1 MAQFRTMILTD
12 RGRNLLAKIVA
23 GSSGVAFTKVG
34 LSSQAYAD
42 NAIPALTA
50 LSNVKQTV
58 QVSRVTK
65 LNTAAVEIEA
75 AIDNLNVTQG
85 YTLASI
91 GLYATD
97 PDLGEI
103 LYGVSGS
110 DVAGYVPAY
119 NGVTVSGIY
128 VNLTTSVNNASNVNL
143 QVNPAATATIADIQA
158 LQEEISD
165 LQAFIGYTDDTIFG
179 VEVDLANKTFTRLA
193 GAVGKTPG
201 TPFDS
206 IRAFGGRRRC
216 DLTNDGVVVAY
227 YGDPA
232 YTETGKLTQSVDLNP
247 DDAEEADPNL
257 QFAAGTIVQTMVE
270 QPRFYYKVVPLL
282 LEKIADGDG
291 YHMRKVRYYV
301 SDTPHAGFKLHP
313 AFIQNGVEK
322 DKIYLS
328 AFEGSLWDASAS
340 AYILDDSQ
348 VADFSNDMLCSIANA
363 KPISGLTQT
372 LTRANLRALAKK
384 RGAGWESQYCA
395 TVSATQMLML
405 IEYAALNMQSAIGRG
420 AVDKTDDG
428 ATNMAEPTGATT
440 LLGNASGTANN
451 ANGIQF
457 VTYRGEENM
466 WGNIWKFVDGMNINA
481 KGIHKLYVAD
491 HDFADS
497 VITGAYKDTGITLA
511 KANGYISAFGYVE
524 EFDWL
529 MVTSETAGNSSLP
542 VGDYFYQNNAYDGV
556 MVALLGGGWYDCAS
570 AGPWYWSVDD
580 PPGFRARDVGGRPVY
595 IPQA

>member
-12 RGRNLLAKIVA
+12 RGRDLVAKIVA

-65 LNTAAVEIEA
+65 ISTAAVKIEA
-75 AIDNLNVTQG
+75 AIDNINVAQG

-110 DVAGYVPAY
+110 DVSGYVPAY

-165 LQAFIGYTDDTIFG
+165 LQAFIGYTDDSIFG
-179 VEVDLANKTFTRLA
+179 VEVDFVNKAFTRLA

-201 TPFDS
+201 ASFDGVQ
-206 IRAFGGRRRC
+206 AFGGRRRC
-216 DLTNDGVVVAY
+216 NLTNAGQVVAY
-227 YGDPA
+227 HGEAGYS
-232 YTETGKLTQSVDLNP
+232 ETGKLTSAVGD
-247 DDAEEADPNL
+247 
-257 QFAAGTIVQTMVE
+257 FAAGTIVQTMVE

-291 YHMRKVRYYV
+291 YHMRKARYYV
-301 SDTPHAGFKLHP
+301 TDTPHAGFKLHP
-313 AFIQNGVEK
+313 AFIQNGAEK

-363 KPISGLTQT
+363 KPISGLTQN
-372 LTRANLRALAKK
+372 LTRANLRALAQK

-395 TVSATQMLML
+395 TASATQMLML

-420 AVDKTDDG
+420 AVDKVDDG
-428 ATNMAEPTGATT
+428 ASNMAEPTGATT

-457 VTYRGEENM
+457 VTYRGEENI

-481 KGIHKLYVAD
+481 RGIHKLYVAD
-491 HDFADS
+491 RDFADS

-511 KANGYISAFGYVE
+511 KANGYISAFGYTE

-529 MVTSETAGNSSLP
+529 MVTSEVTGNSSLP

-556 MVALLGGGWYDCAS
+556 MIARLGGSWYNSAS
-570 AGPWYWSVDD
+570 AGPWCWHVRNS
-580 PPGFRARDVGGRPVY
+580 PGDRNRDIGGRPVY

>member
-12 RGRNLLAKIVA
+12 RGRDLVAKIVA
-23 GSSGVAFTKVG
+23 GSSGVTFTKVS
-34 LSSQAYAD
+34 LSSQSYTD
-42 NAIPALTA
+42 DDIPALTGM
-50 LSNVKQTV
+50 SNVKQSV

-65 LNTAAVEIEA
+65 LSTAAVKIEA
-75 AIDNLNVTQG
+75 AIDNLSVTQG

-103 LYGVSGS
+103 LYGVSGA

-128 VNLTTSVNNASNVNL
+128 VNLTTSVNNADNVSL
-143 QVNPAATATIADIQA
+143 EVNPAATATIADIME
-158 LQEEISD
+158 LQEQISD
-165 LQAFIGYTDDTIFG
+165 LQAFIGYTDTTIFG
-179 VEVDLANKTFTRLA
+179 VEVDLVNKVFTRLA

-201 TPFDS
+201 ASFDG
-206 IRAFGGRRRC
+206 IKAFGGRRRC
-216 DLTNDGVVVAY
+216 NLTNDGTVVAY
-227 YGDPA
+227 HGDLG
-232 YTETGKLTQSVDLNP
+232 YSETGKLTQAIDLNP
-247 DDAEEADPNL
+247 EGAEVPDPDL

-270 QPRFYYKVVPLL
+270 QPKFYYKVVPLL

-291 YHMRKVRYYV
+291 YHMRKARYYV

-313 AFIQNGVEK
+313 AFIQDGVEK

-348 VADFSNDMLCSIANA
+348 VADFSNDMLSSIANA
-363 KPISGLTQT
+363 KPISGLTQN
-372 LTRANLRALAKK
+372 LTKANLRALAQK
-384 RGAGWESQYCA
+384 RGTGWQSQYCA

-405 IEYAALNMQSAIGRG
+405 IEYAAMNMQTAIGRG

-428 ATNMAEPTGATT
+428 ASNMAEPTGATT
-440 LLGNASGTANN
+440 LLGNASGTVQNV
-451 ANGIQF
+451 NGINI
-457 VTYRGEENM
+457 VTYRGEENI

-491 HDFADS
+491 HGFADGT
-497 VITGAYKDTGITLA
+497 ITGAYQDTGITLA
-511 KANGYISAFGYVE
+511 KANGYISAFGYTE

-529 MVTSETAGNSSLP
+529 FATSETTGNSSLP
-542 VGDYFYQNNAYDGV
+542 VGDYFYQNYTYNDV
-556 MVALLGGGWYDCAS
+556 MVSLLGGIWHYGDG
-570 AGPWYWSVDD
+570 AGPWCWVVHSA
-580 PPGFRARDVGGRPVY
+580 PSGRARHVGGRPVY
-595 IPQA
+595 IPQS

>member
-12 RGRNLLAKIVA
+12 RGRDLVAKIVA

-65 LNTAAVEIEA
+65 ISTAAVKIEA
-75 AIDNLNVTQG
+75 AIDNLNVVQG

-110 DVAGYVPAY
+110 DVSGYVPAY

-128 VNLTTSVNNASNVNL
+128 VNLTTSVNNANNVNL

-165 LQAFIGYTDDTIFG
+165 LQAFIGYTDDSIFG
-179 VEVDLANKTFTRLA
+179 VEVDFVNRTFTRLA

-201 TPFDS
+201 APFDGVQ
-206 IRAFGGRRRC
+206 AFGGRRRC
-216 DLTNDGVVVAY
+216 NLTNDGQVVAY
-227 YGDPA
+227 HGEAGYS
-232 YTETGKLTQSVDLNP
+232 ETGKLTSAVGD
-247 DDAEEADPNL
+247 
-257 QFAAGTIVQTMVE
+257 FSAGTIVQTMVE

-291 YHMRKVRYYV
+291 YHMRKARYYV
-301 SDTPHAGFKLHP
+301 TDTPRAGFKLHP

-363 KPISGLTQT
+363 KPISGLTQN
-372 LTRANLRALAKK
+372 LTRANLRALAQK

-529 MVTSETAGNSSLP
+529 MVTSETVGNSSLP

-556 MVALLGGGWYDCAS
+556 MVALLGGYWCDGAA
-570 AGPWYWSVDD
+570 AGPWCWNVYHAPS
-580 PPGFRARDVGGRPVY
+580 RRSRSIGGRPVY

>member
-12 RGRNLLAKIVA
+12 RGRDLVAKIVA

-65 LNTAAVEIEA
+65 ISTAAVKIEA
-75 AIDNLNVTQG
+75 AIDNLNVVQG
-85 YTLASI
+85 YTLESI

-110 DVAGYVPAY
+110 DVSGYVPAY

-165 LQAFIGYTDDTIFG
+165 LQAFIGYTDDSIFG
-179 VEVDLANKTFTRLA
+179 VEVDFVNKAFTRLA

-201 TPFDS
+201 APFDGVQ
-206 IRAFGGRRRC
+206 AFGGRRRC
-216 DLTNDGVVVAY
+216 NLTNDGQVVAY
-227 YGDPA
+227 HGEAGYS
-232 YTETGKLTQSVDLNP
+232 ETGKLTSAVGD
-247 DDAEEADPNL
+247 
-257 QFAAGTIVQTMVE
+257 FSAGTIVQTMVE

-291 YHMRKVRYYV
+291 YHMRKARYYV
-301 SDTPHAGFKLHP
+301 TDTPHAGFKLHP

-340 AYILDDSQ
+340 AYILDDAQ
-348 VADFSNDMLCSIANA
+348 VADFSADMLASISNA
-363 KPISGLTQT
+363 KPISGLTQN
-372 LTRANLRALAKK
+372 LTRANTRALAHN
-384 RGAGWESQYCA
+384 RGAGWEQMYCA
-395 TVSATQMLML
+395 TASATQMLML
-405 IEYAALNMQSAIGRG
+405 IEYATLNMQTAIGSG
-420 AVDKTDDG
+420 AVNKADDG
-428 ATNMAEPTGATT
+428 ASNMAEPSGATT
-440 LLGNASGTANN
+440 NLGNASGTAVNT
-451 ANGIQF
+451 NGIQF
-457 VTYRGEENM
+457 VTYRGEENL
-466 WGNIWKFVDGMNINA
+466 WGNIWGWVDGMNINA
-481 KGIHKLYVAD
+481 NGIHKLYVAD
-491 HDFADS
+491 HDFADRKMD
-497 VITGAYKDTGITLA
+497 GHYMDTGLTLA
-511 KANGYISAFGYVE
+511 KANGYISAFGYNE
-524 EFDWL
+524 PFDWL
-529 MVTSETAGNSSLP
+529 FVTTEVAGNSSVP
-542 VGDYFYQNNAYDGV
+542 VGDYFYQNYTYADV
-556 MVALLGGGWYDCAS
+556 MVARLGGSWYDGGH
-570 AGPWYWSVDD
+570 AGPFYWSVDSA
-580 PPGFRARDVGGRPVY
+580 PATRYRYLGGRPVY

>member
-12 RGRNLLAKIVA
+12 RGRDLVAKIVA

-65 LNTAAVEIEA
+65 ISTAAVKIEA
-75 AIDNLNVTQG
+75 AIDNINVAQG

-110 DVAGYVPAY
+110 DVSGYVPAY

-165 LQAFIGYTDDTIFG
+165 LQAFIGYTDDSIFG
-179 VEVDLANKTFTRLA
+179 VEVDFVNKAFTRLA

-201 TPFDS
+201 ASFDGVQ
-206 IRAFGGRRRC
+206 AFGGRRRC
-216 DLTNDGVVVAY
+216 NLTNAGQVVAY
-227 YGDPA
+227 HGEAGYS
-232 YTETGKLTQSVDLNP
+232 ETGKLTSAVGD
-247 DDAEEADPNL
+247 
-257 QFAAGTIVQTMVE
+257 FAAGTIVQTMVE

-291 YHMRKVRYYV
+291 YHMRKARYYV
-301 SDTPHAGFKLHP
+301 TDTPHAGFKLHP
-313 AFIQNGVEK
+313 AFIQNGAEK

-363 KPISGLTQT
+363 KPISGLTQN
-372 LTRANLRALAKK
+372 LTRANLRALAQK

-395 TVSATQMLML
+395 TASATQMLML

-420 AVDKTDDG
+420 AVDKVDDG
-428 ATNMAEPTGATT
+428 ASNMAEPTGATT

-457 VTYRGEENM
+457 VTYRGEENI

-511 KANGYISAFGYVE
+511 KANGYISAFGYTE

-529 MVTSETAGNSSLP
+529 MVTSEVTGNSSLP

-556 MVALLGGGWYDCAS
+556 MIARLGGCWNDGAF
-570 AGPWYWSVDD
+570 AGPWGWTVDNA
-580 PPGFRARDVGGRPVY
+580 PGDRNRNVGGRPVY

>member
-12 RGRNLLAKIVA
+12 RGRDLVAKIVA

-65 LNTAAVEIEA
+65 ISTAAVKIEA
-75 AIDNLNVTQG
+75 AIDNINVAQG

-110 DVAGYVPAY
+110 DVSGYVPAY

-165 LQAFIGYTDDTIFG
+165 LQAFIGYTDDSIFG
-179 VEVDLANKTFTRLA
+179 VEVDFVNKAFTRLA

-201 TPFDS
+201 ASFDGVQ
-206 IRAFGGRRRC
+206 AFGGRRRC
-216 DLTNDGVVVAY
+216 NLTNAGQVVAY
-227 YGDPA
+227 HGEAGYS
-232 YTETGKLTQSVDLNP
+232 ETGKLTSAVGD
-247 DDAEEADPNL
+247 
-257 QFAAGTIVQTMVE
+257 FAAGTIVQTMVE

-291 YHMRKVRYYV
+291 YHMRKARYYV
-301 SDTPHAGFKLHP
+301 TDTPHAGFKLHP
-313 AFIQNGVEK
+313 AFIQNGAEK

-363 KPISGLTQT
+363 KPISGLTQN
-372 LTRANLRALAKK
+372 LTRASLRALAQK

-395 TVSATQMLML
+395 TASATQMLML

-420 AVDKTDDG
+420 AVDKVDDG
-428 ATNMAEPTGATT
+428 ASNMAEPTGATT

-457 VTYRGEENM
+457 VTYRGEENI

-511 KANGYISAFGYVE
+511 KANGYISAFGYTE

-529 MVTSETAGNSSLP
+529 MVTSEVTGNSSLP
-542 VGDYFYQNNAYDGV
+542 VGDYFYQNNAYDSV
-556 MVALLGGGWYDCAS
+556 MIARLGGYWAHS
-570 AGPWYWSVDD
+570 TIAGPWYWNVYNA
-580 PPGFRARDVGGRPVY
+580 PGHRARSIGGRPVY

>member
-12 RGRNLLAKIVA
+12 RGRDLVAKIVA

-65 LNTAAVEIEA
+65 ISTAAVKIEA
-75 AIDNLNVTQG
+75 AIDNINVAQG

-110 DVAGYVPAY
+110 DVSGYVPAY

-165 LQAFIGYTDDTIFG
+165 LQAFIGYTDDSIFG
-179 VEVDLANKTFTRLA
+179 VEVDFVNKVFTRLA

-201 TPFDS
+201 ASFDGVQ
-206 IRAFGGRRRC
+206 AFGGRRRC
-216 DLTNDGVVVAY
+216 NLTNAGQVVAY
-227 YGDPA
+227 HGEAGYS
-232 YTETGKLTQSVDLNP
+232 ETGKLTSAVGD
-247 DDAEEADPNL
+247 
-257 QFAAGTIVQTMVE
+257 FAAGTIVQTMVE
-270 QPRFYYKVVPLL
+270 QPRFHYKVVPLL

-291 YHMRKVRYYV
+291 YHMRKARYYV
-301 SDTPHAGFKLHP
+301 TDTPHAGFKLHP
-313 AFIQNGVEK
+313 AFIQNGAEK

-363 KPISGLTQT
+363 KPISGLTQN
-372 LTRANLRALAKK
+372 LTRANLRALAQK

-395 TVSATQMLML
+395 TASATQMLML

-420 AVDKTDDG
+420 AVDKVDDG
-428 ATNMAEPTGATT
+428 ASNMAEPTGATT

-457 VTYRGEENM
+457 VTYRGEENI

-511 KANGYISAFGYVE
+511 KANGYISAFGYTE

-529 MVTSETAGNSSLP
+529 MVTSEVTGNSSLP

-556 MVALLGGGWYDCAS
+556 MIALLGGCWNHGAA
-570 AGPWYWSVDD
+570 AGPWGWVVDST
-580 PPGFRARDVGGRPVY
+580 PGHRYRNLGGRPVY

>member
-12 RGRNLLAKIVA
+12 RGRDLVAKIVA

-65 LNTAAVEIEA
+65 ISTAAVKIEA
-75 AIDNLNVTQG
+75 AIDNINVAQG

-110 DVAGYVPAY
+110 DVSGYVPAY

-165 LQAFIGYTDDTIFG
+165 LQAFIGYTDDSIFG
-179 VEVDLANKTFTRLA
+179 VEVDFVNKAFTRLA

-201 TPFDS
+201 ASFDGVQ
-206 IRAFGGRRRC
+206 AFGGRRRC
-216 DLTNDGVVVAY
+216 NLTNAGQVVAY
-227 YGDPA
+227 HGEAGYS
-232 YTETGKLTQSVDLNP
+232 ETGKLTSAVGD
-247 DDAEEADPNL
+247 
-257 QFAAGTIVQTMVE
+257 FAAGTIVQTMVE

-291 YHMRKVRYYV
+291 YHMRKARYYV
-301 SDTPHAGFKLHP
+301 TDTPHAGFKLHP
-313 AFIQNGVEK
+313 AFIQNGAEK

-363 KPISGLTQT
+363 KPISGLTQN
-372 LTRANLRALAKK
+372 LTRANLRALAQK

-395 TVSATQMLML
+395 TASATQMLML

-420 AVDKTDDG
+420 AVDKVDDG
-428 ATNMAEPTGATT
+428 ASNMAEPTGATT

-457 VTYRGEENM
+457 VTYRGEENI

-511 KANGYISAFGYVE
+511 KANGYISAFGYTE

-529 MVTSETAGNSSLP
+529 MVTSEVTGNSSLP

-556 MVALLGGGWYDCAS
+556 MIALLGGGWNYGAG
-570 AGPWYWSVDD
+570 AGPWYWDVDYA
-580 PPGFRARDVGGRPVY
+580 PSSRTRNVGGRPVY

>member
-12 RGRNLLAKIVA
+12 RGRDLVAKIVA

-65 LNTAAVEIEA
+65 ISTAAVKIEA
-75 AIDNLNVTQG
+75 AIDNINVAQG

-110 DVAGYVPAY
+110 DVSGYVPAY

-165 LQAFIGYTDDTIFG
+165 LQAFIGYTDDSIFG
-179 VEVDLANKTFTRLA
+179 VEVDFVNKAFTRLA

-201 TPFDS
+201 ASFDGVQ
-206 IRAFGGRRRC
+206 AFGGRRRC
-216 DLTNDGVVVAY
+216 NLTNAGQVVAY
-227 YGDPA
+227 HGEAGYS
-232 YTETGKLTQSVDLNP
+232 ETGKLTSAVGD
-247 DDAEEADPNL
+247 
-257 QFAAGTIVQTMVE
+257 FAAGTIVQTMVE

-291 YHMRKVRYYV
+291 YHMRKARYYV
-301 SDTPHAGFKLHP
+301 TDTPHAGFKLHP
-313 AFIQNGVEK
+313 AFIQNGAEK

-363 KPISGLTQT
+363 KPISGLTQN
-372 LTRANLRALAKK
+372 LTRASLRALAQK

-395 TVSATQMLML
+395 TASATQMLML

-420 AVDKTDDG
+420 AVDKVDDG
-428 ATNMAEPTGATT
+428 ASNMAEPTGATT

-457 VTYRGEENM
+457 VTYRGEENI

-511 KANGYISAFGYVE
+511 KANGYISAFGYTE

-529 MVTSETAGNSSLP
+529 MVTSEVTGNSSLP

-556 MVALLGGGWYDCAS
+556 MIALLGGSWNAGAY
-570 AGPWYWSVDD
+570 AGPWCWSVYDT
-580 PPGFRARDVGGRPVY
+580 PGTRYRYIGGRPVY

>member
-1 MAQFRTMILTD
+1 MSNYRHLLTKTVEKLSESNSYQGLFHQYKDGEPLPSGKTLHHIIDLARSILFPGYFGNSTIHSQTIQYHI
-12 RGRNLLAKIVA
+12 GVNIEELFALL
-23 GSSGVAFTKVG
+23 TE
-34 LSSQAYAD
+34 Q
-42 NAIPALTA
+42 
-50 LSNVKQTV
+50 
-58 QVSRVTK
+58 
-65 LNTAAVEIEA
+65 
-75 AIDNLNVTQG
+75 
-85 YTLASI
+85 
-91 GLYATD
+91 
-97 PDLGEI
+97 
-103 LYGVSGS
+103 
-110 DVAGYVPAY
+110 
-119 NGVTVSGIY
+119 
-128 VNLTTSVNNASNVNL
+128 
-143 QVNPAATATIADIQA
+143 IQA
-158 LQEEISD
+158 GLC
-165 LQAFIGYTDDTIFG
+165 FG
-179 VEVDLANKTFTRLA
+179 ERNIEQK
-193 GAVGKTPG
+193 K
-201 TPFDS
+201 DS
-206 IRAFGGRRRC
+206 ISCKDKAVQLAVQFIDKLPEIRHTLSTDVEA
-216 DLTNDGVVVAY
+216 AY

-291 YHMRKVRYYV
+291 YHMRKARYYV
-301 SDTPHAGFKLHP
+301 TDTPHAGFKLHP

-372 LTRANLRALAKK
+372 LTRANLRALAQK

-481 KGIHKLYVAD
+481 KGIHNLYVAD
-491 HDFADS
+491 NDFADS

-511 KANGYISAFGYVE
+511 KADGYISAFGYVE

-529 MVTSETAGNSSLP
+529 MVTSETVGNSSLP

-556 MVALLGGGWYDCAS
+556 MVARLGGYWRSGTS
-570 AGPWYWSVDD
+570 AGPWYWAVSH
-580 PPGFRARDVGGRPVY
+580 PPGYRDRYIGGRPVY

>member
-12 RGRNLLAKIVA
+12 RGRDLVAKIVA

-42 NAIPALTA
+42 NSIPALTA

-65 LNTAAVEIEA
+65 INTAAVKIEA
-75 AIDNLNVTQG
+75 AIDNLNVAQG

-110 DVAGYVPAY
+110 DVSGYVPAY

-165 LQAFIGYTDDTIFG
+165 LQAFIGYTDDSIFG
-179 VEVDLANKTFTRLA
+179 VEVDFVNKAFTRLA

-201 TPFDS
+201 APFDGVQ
-206 IRAFGGRRRC
+206 AFGGRRRC
-216 DLTNDGVVVAY
+216 NLTDDGQVVAY
-227 YGDPA
+227 QGEAGYS
-232 YTETGKLTQSVDLNP
+232 ETGKLTSAVGD
-247 DDAEEADPNL
+247 
-257 QFAAGTIVQTMVE
+257 FSAGTIVQTMVE

-291 YHMRKVRYYV
+291 YHMRKARYYV
-301 SDTPHAGFKLHP
+301 TDTPHAGFKLHP

-372 LTRANLRALAKK
+372 LTRANLRALAQK

-529 MVTSETAGNSSLP
+529 MVTSETVGNSSLP

-556 MVALLGGGWYDCAS
+556 MVALLGGDWRNGTD
-570 AGPWYWSVDD
+570 AGPWFWAVGNAPSY
-580 PPGFRARDVGGRPVY
+580 RDRYLGGRPVY

>member
-12 RGRNLLAKIVA
+12 RGRDLVAKIVA

-65 LNTAAVEIEA
+65 ISTAAVKIEA
-75 AIDNLNVTQG
+75 AIDNLNVVQG

-110 DVAGYVPAY
+110 DVSGYVPAY

-165 LQAFIGYTDDTIFG
+165 LQAFIGYTDDSIFG
-179 VEVDLANKTFTRLA
+179 VEVDFVNRTFTRLA

-201 TPFDS
+201 APFDGVQ
-206 IRAFGGRRRC
+206 AFGGRRRC
-216 DLTNDGVVVAY
+216 NLTNDGQVVAY
-227 YGDPA
+227 HGEAGYS
-232 YTETGKLTQSVDLNP
+232 ETGKLTSAVGD
-247 DDAEEADPNL
+247 
-257 QFAAGTIVQTMVE
+257 FSAGTIVQTMVE

-291 YHMRKVRYYV
+291 YHMRKARYYV
-301 SDTPHAGFKLHP
+301 TDTPRAGFKLHP

-363 KPISGLTQT
+363 KPISGLAQN
-372 LTRANLRALAKK
+372 LTRANLRALAQK

-420 AVDKTDDG
+420 AVDKADDG
-428 ATNMAEPTGATT
+428 ASNMAEPTGATT
-440 LLGNASGTANN
+440 LLGNVSGTANN

-466 WGNIWKFVDGMNINA
+466 WGNIWKFVDGININA

-542 VGDYFYQNNAYDGV
+542 VGDYFYQNNAYDSV
-556 MVALLGGGWYDCAS
+556 MVALLGGHWYNGGG
-570 AGPWYWSVDD
+570 AGPWCWYVLST
-580 PPGFRARDVGGRPVY
+580 PSHRLRYVGGRPVY

>member
-12 RGRNLLAKIVA
+12 RGRDLLAKIVA
-23 GSSGVAFTKVG
+23 GSSGVSFTKVS
-34 LSSQAYAD
+34 LSSQSYAD
-42 NAIPALTA
+42 DGIPALTA
-50 LSNVKQTV
+50 LDGVEQTV
-58 QVSRVTK
+58 EVSRVTK
-65 LNTAAVEIEA
+65 TSAAAVKIEA

-85 YTLASI
+85 YSLAAI

-103 LYGVSGS
+103 LYGVAGA

-119 NGVTVSGIY
+119 NGVTVSGVY

-143 QVNPAATATIADIQA
+143 QVNPAATATIADITA

-165 LQAFIGYTDDTIFG
+165 LQAFIGYTDDAIFG
-179 VEVDLANKTFTRLA
+179 VEVDFVNKAFTRLA

-201 TPFDS
+201 ASFDS
-206 IRAFGGRRRC
+206 VKAFGGRRRC
-216 DLTNDGVVVAY
+216 NLTNDGTVVAY
-227 YGDPA
+227 HGEAGYS
-232 YTETGKLTQSVDLNP
+232 ETGKLTSAVGTFP
-247 DDAEEADPNL
+247 V
-257 QFAAGTIVQTMVE
+257 GTIVQVMVE

-282 LEKIADGDG
+282 LEKNTNGDG
-291 YHMRKVRYYV
+291 YHMRKARYYV
-301 SDTPHAGFKLHP
+301 TDTPHPGFKLHP
-313 AFIQNGVEK
+313 AFIQDGVEK

-348 VADFSNDMLCSIANA
+348 EADFSNDVLSSIANA
-363 KPISGLTQT
+363 KPISGKTQN
-372 LTRANLRALAKK
+372 LTRANLRALAQK
-384 RGAGWESQYCA
+384 RGTGWQPQYCA

-405 IEYAALNMQSAIGRG
+405 IEYAAMNMQTAIGRG

-428 ATNMAEPTGATT
+428 TNNMAEPTGATT
-440 LLGNASGTANN
+440 LLGNASGSVQNT
-451 ANGIQF
+451 NGINI

-491 HDFADS
+491 HGFADDT
-497 VITGAYKDTGITLA
+497 ITGVYKDTGITLA
-511 KANGYISAFGYVE
+511 KASGYISAFGYNE
-524 EFDWL
+524 PFDWL
-529 MVTSETAGNSSLP
+529 FVPSEVAGDSALP
-542 VGDYFYQNNAYDGV
+542 VGDYFWQNYNYNAV
-556 MVALLGGGWYDCAS
+556 MIALLGAAWHSSAY
-570 AGPWYWSVDD
+570 AGPWCWAVD
-580 PPGFRARDVGGRPVY
+580 GASGLRGRHFGGRPVY

>member
-12 RGRNLLAKIVA
+12 RGRDLVAKIVA

-65 LNTAAVEIEA
+65 ISTAAVKIEA
-75 AIDNLNVTQG
+75 AIDNINVAQG

-110 DVAGYVPAY
+110 DVSGYVPAY

-165 LQAFIGYTDDTIFG
+165 LQAFIGYTDDSIFG
-179 VEVDLANKTFTRLA
+179 VEVDFVNKAFTRLA

-201 TPFDS
+201 ASFDGVQ
-206 IRAFGGRRRC
+206 AFGGRRRC
-216 DLTNDGVVVAY
+216 NLTNAGQVVAY
-227 YGDPA
+227 HGEAGYS
-232 YTETGKLTQSVDLNP
+232 ETGKLTSAVGD
-247 DDAEEADPNL
+247 
-257 QFAAGTIVQTMVE
+257 FAAGTIVQTMVE

-291 YHMRKVRYYV
+291 YHMRKARYYV
-301 SDTPHAGFKLHP
+301 TDTPHAGFKLHP
-313 AFIQNGVEK
+313 AFIQNGAEK

-363 KPISGLTQT
+363 KPISGLTQN
-372 LTRANLRALAKK
+372 LTRANLRALAQK

-395 TVSATQMLML
+395 TASATQMLML

-420 AVDKTDDG
+420 AVDKVDDG
-428 ATNMAEPTGATT
+428 ASNMAEPTGATT

-457 VTYRGEENM
+457 VTYRGEENI

-511 KANGYISAFGYVE
+511 KANGYISAFGYTE

-529 MVTSETAGNSSLP
+529 MVTSEVTGNSSLP

-556 MVALLGGGWYDCAS
+556 MIALLGGSWYYGTN
-570 AGPWYWSVDD
+570 AGPWYWHVLNS
-580 PPGFRARDVGGRPVY
+580 PGYRYRHVGGRPVY

>member
-12 RGRNLLAKIVA
+12 RGRDLVAKIVA

-65 LNTAAVEIEA
+65 ISTAAVKIEA
-75 AIDNLNVTQG
+75 AIDNINVAQG

-110 DVAGYVPAY
+110 DVSGYVPAY

-165 LQAFIGYTDDTIFG
+165 LQAFIGYTDDSIFG
-179 VEVDLANKTFTRLA
+179 VEVDFVNKAFTRLA

-201 TPFDS
+201 ASFDGVQ
-206 IRAFGGRRRC
+206 AFGGRRRC
-216 DLTNDGVVVAY
+216 NLTNAGQVVAY
-227 YGDPA
+227 HGEAGYS
-232 YTETGKLTQSVDLNP
+232 ETGKLTSAVGD
-247 DDAEEADPNL
+247 
-257 QFAAGTIVQTMVE
+257 FAAGTIVQTMVE

-291 YHMRKVRYYV
+291 YHMRKARYYV
-301 SDTPHAGFKLHP
+301 TDTPHAGFKLHP
-313 AFIQNGVEK
+313 AFIQNGAEK

-363 KPISGLTQT
+363 KPISGLTQN
-372 LTRANLRALAKK
+372 LTRANLRALAQK

-395 TVSATQMLML
+395 TASATQMLML

-420 AVDKTDDG
+420 AVDKVDDG
-428 ATNMAEPTGATT
+428 ASNMAEPTGATT

-457 VTYRGEENM
+457 VTYRGEENT

-511 KANGYISAFGYVE
+511 KANGYISAFGYTE

-529 MVTSETAGNSSLP
+529 MVTSEVTGNSSLP

-556 MVALLGGGWYDCAS
+556 MIALLGGNWNNGS
-570 AGPWYWSVDD
+570 NAGPWYW
-580 PPGFRARDVGGRPVY
+580 DVHNTPSYRYRRIGGRPVY

>member
-12 RGRNLLAKIVA
+12 RGRDLVAKIVA

-65 LNTAAVEIEA
+65 ISTAAVKIEA
-75 AIDNLNVTQG
+75 AIDNINVAQG

-110 DVAGYVPAY
+110 DVSGYVPAY

-165 LQAFIGYTDDTIFG
+165 LQAFIGYTDDSIFG
-179 VEVDLANKTFTRLA
+179 VEVDFVNKVFTRLA

-201 TPFDS
+201 ASFDGVQ
-206 IRAFGGRRRC
+206 AFGGRRRC
-216 DLTNDGVVVAY
+216 NLTNAGQVVAY
-227 YGDPA
+227 HGEAGYS
-232 YTETGKLTQSVDLNP
+232 ETGKLTSAVGD
-247 DDAEEADPNL
+247 
-257 QFAAGTIVQTMVE
+257 FAAGTIVQTMVE

-291 YHMRKVRYYV
+291 YHMRKARYYV
-301 SDTPHAGFKLHP
+301 TDTPHAGFKLHP
-313 AFIQNGVEK
+313 AFIQNGAEK

-363 KPISGLTQT
+363 KPISGLTQN
-372 LTRANLRALAKK
+372 LTRANLRALAQK

-395 TVSATQMLML
+395 TASATQMLML

-420 AVDKTDDG
+420 AVDKVDDG
-428 ATNMAEPTGATT
+428 ASNMAEPTGATT

-457 VTYRGEENM
+457 VTYRGEENI

-511 KANGYISAFGYVE
+511 KANGYISAFGYTE

-529 MVTSETAGNSSLP
+529 MVTSEVTGNSSLP
-542 VGDYFYQNNAYDGV
+542 VGDYFYQNNAYGGV
-556 MVALLGGGWYDCAS
+556 MIALLGGRWHSSTS
-570 AGPWYWSVDD
+570 AGPWCWHVNDA
-580 PPGFRARDVGGRPVY
+580 PGHRYRDLGGRPVY

>member
-75 AIDNLNVTQG
+75 AIDNLNVAQG

-110 DVAGYVPAY
+110 DVSGYVPAY

-165 LQAFIGYTDDTIFG
+165 LQAFIGYTDDSIFG
-179 VEVDLANKTFTRLA
+179 VEVDFVNKAFTRLA

-201 TPFDS
+201 APFDGVQ
-206 IRAFGGRRRC
+206 AFGGRRRC
-216 DLTNDGVVVAY
+216 NLTDDGQVVAY
-227 YGDPA
+227 QGEAGYS
-232 YTETGKLTQSVDLNP
+232 ETGKLTSAVGD
-247 DDAEEADPNL
+247 
-257 QFAAGTIVQTMVE
+257 FSAGTIVQTMVE

-291 YHMRKVRYYV
+291 YHMRKARYYV
-301 SDTPHAGFKLHP
+301 TDTPHAGFKLHP

-340 AYILDDSQ
+340 AYILDDAQ
-348 VADFSNDMLCSIANA
+348 VADFSADMLASIANA
-363 KPISGLTQT
+363 KPISGLTQN
-372 LTRANLRALAKK
+372 LTRANTRALAHN
-384 RGAGWESQYCA
+384 RGAGWEQMYCA
-395 TVSATQMLML
+395 TASATQMLML
-405 IEYAALNMQSAIGRG
+405 IEYATLNMQTAIGSG
-420 AVDKTDDG
+420 AVNKADDG

-529 MVTSETAGNSSLP
+529 MVTSETVGNSSLP

-556 MVALLGGGWYDCAS
+556 MVALLGGRWYYGAH
-570 AGPWYWSVDD
+570 AGPWYWDVYNA
-580 PPGFRARDVGGRPVY
+580 PGYRARHIGGRPVY

>member
-12 RGRNLLAKIVA
+12 RGRDLVAKIVA

-65 LNTAAVEIEA
+65 INTAAVKIEA
-75 AIDNLNVTQG
+75 AIDNLNVAQG

-110 DVAGYVPAY
+110 DVSGYVPAY

-143 QVNPAATATIADIQA
+143 QVNPGATATIADIQA

-165 LQAFIGYTDDTIFG
+165 LQAFIGYTDDSIFG
-179 VEVDLANKTFTRLA
+179 VEVDFVNKAFTRLA

-201 TPFDS
+201 APFDGVQ
-206 IRAFGGRRRC
+206 AFGGRRRC
-216 DLTNDGVVVAY
+216 NLTDDGQVVAY
-227 YGDPA
+227 QGEAGYS
-232 YTETGKLTQSVDLNP
+232 ETGKLTSAVGD
-247 DDAEEADPNL
+247 
-257 QFAAGTIVQTMVE
+257 FSAGTIVQTMVE

-291 YHMRKVRYYV
+291 YHMRKARYYV
-301 SDTPHAGFKLHP
+301 TDTPHAGFKLHP

-372 LTRANLRALAKK
+372 LTRANLRALAQK

-529 MVTSETAGNSSLP
+529 MVTSETVGNSSLP

-556 MVALLGGGWYDCAS
+556 MVALLGGAWHYGTH
-570 AGPWYWSVDD
+570 AGPWCWDVNGTPS
-580 PPGFRARDVGGRPVY
+580 ARRRSLGGRPVY

>member
-12 RGRNLLAKIVA
+12 RGRDLVAKIVA

-65 LNTAAVEIEA
+65 ISTAAVKIEA
-75 AIDNLNVTQG
+75 AIDNINVAQG

-110 DVAGYVPAY
+110 DVSGYVPAY

-165 LQAFIGYTDDTIFG
+165 LQAFIGYTDDSIFG
-179 VEVDLANKTFTRLA
+179 VEVDFVNKVFTRLA

-201 TPFDS
+201 ASFDGVQ
-206 IRAFGGRRRC
+206 AFGGRRRC
-216 DLTNDGVVVAY
+216 NLTNAGQVVAY
-227 YGDPA
+227 HGEAGYS
-232 YTETGKLTQSVDLNP
+232 ETGKLTSAVGD
-247 DDAEEADPNL
+247 
-257 QFAAGTIVQTMVE
+257 FAAGTIVQTMVE

-291 YHMRKVRYYV
+291 YHMRKARYYV
-301 SDTPHAGFKLHP
+301 TDTPHAGFKLHP
-313 AFIQNGVEK
+313 AFIQNGAEK

-363 KPISGLTQT
+363 KPISGLTQN
-372 LTRANLRALAKK
+372 LTRANLRALAQK

-395 TVSATQMLML
+395 TASATQMLML

-420 AVDKTDDG
+420 AVDKVDDG
-428 ATNMAEPTGATT
+428 ASNMAEPTGATT

-451 ANGIQF
+451 ASGIQF
-457 VTYRGEENM
+457 VTYRGEENI

-511 KANGYISAFGYVE
+511 KANGYISAFGYTE

-529 MVTSETAGNSSLP
+529 MVTSEVTGNSSLP
-542 VGDYFYQNNAYDGV
+542 VGDCFYQNNAYDSV
-556 MVALLGGGWYDCAS
+556 MIALLGGGWNSGAD
-570 AGPWYWSVDD
+570 AGPWGWNVSNA
-580 PPGFRARDVGGRPVY
+580 PCHRARIIGGRPVY

>member
-12 RGRNLLAKIVA
+12 RGRDLVAKIVA

-65 LNTAAVEIEA
+65 ISTAAVKIEA
-75 AIDNLNVTQG
+75 AIDNINVAQG

-110 DVAGYVPAY
+110 DVSGYVPAY

-165 LQAFIGYTDDTIFG
+165 LQAFIGYTDDSIFG
-179 VEVDLANKTFTRLA
+179 VEVDFVNKAFTRLA

-201 TPFDS
+201 ASFDGVQ
-206 IRAFGGRRRC
+206 AFGGRRRC
-216 DLTNDGVVVAY
+216 NLTNAGQVVAY
-227 YGDPA
+227 HGEAGYS
-232 YTETGKLTQSVDLNP
+232 ETGKLTSAVGD
-247 DDAEEADPNL
+247 
-257 QFAAGTIVQTMVE
+257 FAAGTIVQTMVE

-291 YHMRKVRYYV
+291 YHMRKARYYV
-301 SDTPHAGFKLHP
+301 TDTPHAGFKLHP
-313 AFIQNGVEK
+313 AFIQNGAEK

-372 LTRANLRALAKK
+372 LTRANLRALAQK

-395 TVSATQMLML
+395 TASATQMLML

-428 ATNMAEPTGATT
+428 ASNMAEPTGATT

-457 VTYRGEENM
+457 VTYRGEENI

-511 KANGYISAFGYVE
+511 KANGYISAFGYTE

-529 MVTSETAGNSSLP
+529 MVTSEVLGNSSLP

-556 MVALLGGGWYDCAS
+556 MVALLGGGWHYGAN
-570 AGPWYWSVDD
+570 AGPWGWLVGYA
-580 PPGFRARDVGGRPVY
+580 PGLRYRTLGGRPVY

>member
-12 RGRNLLAKIVA
+12 RGRDLVAKIVA

-65 LNTAAVEIEA
+65 ISTAAVKIEA
-75 AIDNLNVTQG
+75 AIDNINVAQG

-110 DVAGYVPAY
+110 DVSGYVPAY

-165 LQAFIGYTDDTIFG
+165 LQAFIGYTDDSIFG
-179 VEVDLANKTFTRLA
+179 VEVDFVNKAFTRLA

-201 TPFDS
+201 ASFDGVQ
-206 IRAFGGRRRC
+206 AFGGRRRC
-216 DLTNDGVVVAY
+216 NLTNAGQVVAY
-227 YGDPA
+227 HGEAGYS
-232 YTETGKLTQSVDLNP
+232 ETGKLTSAVGD
-247 DDAEEADPNL
+247 
-257 QFAAGTIVQTMVE
+257 FAAGTIVQTMVE

-291 YHMRKVRYYV
+291 YHMRKARYYV
-301 SDTPHAGFKLHP
+301 TDTPHAGFKLHP
-313 AFIQNGVEK
+313 AFIQNGAEK

-363 KPISGLTQT
+363 KPISGLTQN
-372 LTRANLRALAKK
+372 LTRANLRALAQK

-395 TVSATQMLML
+395 TASATQMLML

-420 AVDKTDDG
+420 AVDKVDDG
-428 ATNMAEPTGATT
+428 ASNMAEPTGATT

-457 VTYRGEENM
+457 VTYRGEENI

-511 KANGYISAFGYVE
+511 KANGYISAFGYTE

-529 MVTSETAGNSSLP
+529 MVTSEVTGNSSLP

-556 MVALLGGGWYDCAS
+556 MIALLGGYWHYGAN
-570 AGPWYWSVDD
+570 AGPWSWDVYST
-580 PPGFRARDVGGRPVY
+580 PSYRNRSVGGRPVY

>member
-12 RGRNLLAKIVA
+12 RGRDLVAKIVA

-65 LNTAAVEIEA
+65 ISTAAVKIEA
-75 AIDNLNVTQG
+75 AIDNINVAQG

-110 DVAGYVPAY
+110 DVSGYVPAY

-165 LQAFIGYTDDTIFG
+165 LQAFIGYTDDSIFG
-179 VEVDLANKTFTRLA
+179 VEVDFVNKAFTRLA

-201 TPFDS
+201 ASFDGVQ
-206 IRAFGGRRRC
+206 AFGGRRRC
-216 DLTNDGVVVAY
+216 NLTNAGQVVAY
-227 YGDPA
+227 HGEAGYS
-232 YTETGKLTQSVDLNP
+232 ETGKLTSAVGD
-247 DDAEEADPNL
+247 
-257 QFAAGTIVQTMVE
+257 FAAGTIVQTMVE

-291 YHMRKVRYYV
+291 YHMRKARYYV
-301 SDTPHAGFKLHP
+301 TDTPHAGFKLHP
-313 AFIQNGVEK
+313 AFIQNGAEK

-363 KPISGLTQT
+363 KPISGLTQN
-372 LTRANLRALAKK
+372 LTRANLRALAQK

-395 TVSATQMLML
+395 TASATQMLML

-420 AVDKTDDG
+420 AVDKVDDG
-428 ATNMAEPTGATT
+428 ASNMAEPTGATT

-457 VTYRGEENM
+457 VTYRGEENI

-511 KANGYISAFGYVE
+511 KANGYISAFGYTE

-529 MVTSETAGNSSLP
+529 MVTSEVTGNSSLP

-556 MVALLGGGWYDCAS
+556 MIALLGGAWYYGAA
-570 AGPWYWSVDD
+570 AGPWFWIVNHA
-580 PPGFRARDVGGRPVY
+580 PGLRYRDIGGRPVY

>member
-12 RGRNLLAKIVA
+12 RGRDLVAKIVA

-65 LNTAAVEIEA
+65 ISTAAVKIEA
-75 AIDNLNVTQG
+75 AIDNINVAQG

-110 DVAGYVPAY
+110 DVSGYVPAY

-165 LQAFIGYTDDTIFG
+165 LQAFIGYTDDSIFG
-179 VEVDLANKTFTRLA
+179 VEVDFVNKAFTRLA

-201 TPFDS
+201 ASFDGVQ
-206 IRAFGGRRRC
+206 AFGGRRRC
-216 DLTNDGVVVAY
+216 NLTNAGQVVAY
-227 YGDPA
+227 HGEAGYS
-232 YTETGKLTQSVDLNP
+232 ETGKLTSAVGD
-247 DDAEEADPNL
+247 
-257 QFAAGTIVQTMVE
+257 FAAGTIVQTMVE

-291 YHMRKVRYYV
+291 YHMRKARYYV
-301 SDTPHAGFKLHP
+301 TDTPHAGFKLHP
-313 AFIQNGVEK
+313 AFIQNGAEK

-363 KPISGLTQT
+363 KPISGLTQN
-372 LTRANLRALAKK
+372 LTRANLRALAQK

-395 TVSATQMLML
+395 TASATQMLML

-420 AVDKTDDG
+420 AVDKVDDG
-428 ATNMAEPTGATT
+428 ASNMAEPTGATT

-457 VTYRGEENM
+457 VTYRGEENI

-511 KANGYISAFGYVE
+511 KANGYISAFGYTE

-529 MVTSETAGNSSLP
+529 MVTSEVTGNSSLP

-556 MVALLGGGWYDCAS
+556 MIALLGGSWDAGTL
-570 AGPWYWSVDD
+570 AGPWCWRVYNA
-580 PPGFRARDVGGRPVY
+580 PGNRARGIGGRPVY

>member
-12 RGRNLLAKIVA
+12 RGRDLVAKIVA

-65 LNTAAVEIEA
+65 ISTAAVKIEA
-75 AIDNLNVTQG
+75 AIDNINVAQG

-110 DVAGYVPAY
+110 DVSGYVPAY

-165 LQAFIGYTDDTIFG
+165 LQAFIGYTDDSIFG
-179 VEVDLANKTFTRLA
+179 VEVDFVNKAFTRLA

-201 TPFDS
+201 ASFDGVQ
-206 IRAFGGRRRC
+206 AFGGRRRC
-216 DLTNDGVVVAY
+216 NLTNAGQVVAY
-227 YGDPA
+227 HGEAGYS
-232 YTETGKLTQSVDLNP
+232 ETGKLTSAVGD
-247 DDAEEADPNL
+247 
-257 QFAAGTIVQTMVE
+257 FAAGTIVQTMVE

-291 YHMRKVRYYV
+291 YHMRKARYYV
-301 SDTPHAGFKLHP
+301 TDTPHAGFKLHP
-313 AFIQNGVEK
+313 AFIQNGAEK

-363 KPISGLTQT
+363 KPISGLTQN
-372 LTRANLRALAKK
+372 LTRANLRALAQK

-395 TVSATQMLML
+395 TASATQMLML

-420 AVDKTDDG
+420 AVDKVDDG
-428 ATNMAEPTGATT
+428 ASNMAEPTGATT

-457 VTYRGEENM
+457 VTYRGEENI

-511 KANGYISAFGYVE
+511 KANGYISAFGYTE

-529 MVTSETAGNSSLP
+529 MVTSEVTGNSSLP

-556 MVALLGGGWYDCAS
+556 MIALLGGYWDNGTS
-570 AGPWYWSVDD
+570 AGPWCWTVSYA
-580 PPGFRARDVGGRPVY
+580 PGDHIRSFGGRPVY

>member
-12 RGRNLLAKIVA
+12 RGRDLVAKIVA

-65 LNTAAVEIEA
+65 ISTAAVKIEA
-75 AIDNLNVTQG
+75 AIDNINVAQG

-110 DVAGYVPAY
+110 DVSGYVPAY

-165 LQAFIGYTDDTIFG
+165 LQAFIGYTDDSIFG
-179 VEVDLANKTFTRLA
+179 VEVDFVNKAFTRLA

-201 TPFDS
+201 ASFDGVQ
-206 IRAFGGRRRC
+206 AFGGRRRC
-216 DLTNDGVVVAY
+216 NLTNAGQVVAY
-227 YGDPA
+227 HGEAGYS
-232 YTETGKLTQSVDLNP
+232 ETGKLTSAVGD
-247 DDAEEADPNL
+247 
-257 QFAAGTIVQTMVE
+257 FAAGTIVQTMVE

-291 YHMRKVRYYV
+291 YHMRKARYYV
-301 SDTPHAGFKLHP
+301 TDTPHAGFKLHP
-313 AFIQNGVEK
+313 AFIQNGAEK

-340 AYILDDSQ
+340 AYILDDSL

-363 KPISGLTQT
+363 KPISGLTQN
-372 LTRANLRALAKK
+372 LTRANLRALAQK

-395 TVSATQMLML
+395 TASATQMLML

-420 AVDKTDDG
+420 AVDKVDDG
-428 ATNMAEPTGATT
+428 ASNMAEPTGATT

-457 VTYRGEENM
+457 VTYRGEENI

-511 KANGYISAFGYVE
+511 KANGYISAFGYTE

-529 MVTSETAGNSSLP
+529 MVTSEVTGNSSLP

-556 MVALLGGGWYDCAS
+556 MIALLGGSWHSGAN
-570 AGPWYWSVDD
+570 AGPWYWYVTYA
-580 PPGFRARDVGGRPVY
+580 PGDRYRSIGGRPVY

>member
-12 RGRNLLAKIVA
+12 RGRDLVAKIVA

-65 LNTAAVEIEA
+65 ISTAAVKIEA
-75 AIDNLNVTQG
+75 AIDNINVAQG

-110 DVAGYVPAY
+110 DVSGYVPAY

-165 LQAFIGYTDDTIFG
+165 LQAFIGYTDDSIFG
-179 VEVDLANKTFTRLA
+179 VEVDFVNKAFTRLA

-201 TPFDS
+201 ASFDGVQ
-206 IRAFGGRRRC
+206 AFGGRRRC
-216 DLTNDGVVVAY
+216 NLTNAGQVVAY
-227 YGDPA
+227 HGEA
-232 YTETGKLTQSVDLNP
+232 GYTETGKLTSAVGD
-247 DDAEEADPNL
+247 
-257 QFAAGTIVQTMVE
+257 FAAGTIVQTMVE

-291 YHMRKVRYYV
+291 YHMRKARYYV
-301 SDTPHAGFKLHP
+301 TDTPHAGFKLHP
-313 AFIQNGVEK
+313 AFIQNGAEK

-363 KPISGLTQT
+363 KPISGLTQN
-372 LTRANLRALAKK
+372 LTRANLRALAQK

-395 TVSATQMLML
+395 TASATQMLML

-420 AVDKTDDG
+420 AVDKVDDG
-428 ATNMAEPTGATT
+428 ASNMAEPTGATT

-457 VTYRGEENM
+457 VTYRGEENI

-497 VITGAYKDTGITLA
+497 VITGAYKDTGIALA
-511 KANGYISAFGYVE
+511 KANGYISAFGYTE

-529 MVTSETAGNSSLP
+529 MVTSEVTGNSSLP

-556 MVALLGGGWYDCAS
+556 MIALLGGSWHHGAD
-570 AGPWYWSVDD
+570 AGPWDWNVDAA
-580 PPGFRARDVGGRPVY
+580 PSNRYRNVGGRPVY

>member
-12 RGRNLLAKIVA
+12 RGRDLVAKIVA

-65 LNTAAVEIEA
+65 ISTAAVKIEA
-75 AIDNLNVTQG
+75 AIDNLNVVQG
-85 YTLASI
+85 YTLESI

-110 DVAGYVPAY
+110 DVSGYVPAY

-158 LQEEISD
+158 LQKEISD
-165 LQAFIGYTDDTIFG
+165 LQAFIGYTDDSIFG
-179 VEVDLANKTFTRLA
+179 VEVDFVNKAFTRLA

-201 TPFDS
+201 ASFDGVQ
-206 IRAFGGRRRC
+206 AFGGRRRC
-216 DLTNDGVVVAY
+216 NLTNAGQVVAY
-227 YGDPA
+227 HGEAGYS
-232 YTETGKLTQSVDLNP
+232 ETGKLTSAVGD
-247 DDAEEADPNL
+247 
-257 QFAAGTIVQTMVE
+257 FAAGTIVQTMVE

-291 YHMRKVRYYV
+291 YHMRKARYYV
-301 SDTPHAGFKLHP
+301 TDTPHAGFKLHP

-328 AFEGSLWDASAS
+328 TFEGSLWDASAS
-340 AYILDDSQ
+340 AYILDDAQ
-348 VADFSNDMLCSIANA
+348 VADFSADMLASIANA
-363 KPISGLTQT
+363 KPISGLTQN
-372 LTRANLRALAKK
+372 LTRANTRALAHN
-384 RGAGWESQYCA
+384 RGAGWEQMYCA
-395 TVSATQMLML
+395 TASATQMLML
-405 IEYAALNMQSAIGRG
+405 IEYATLNMQTAIGSG
-420 AVDKTDDG
+420 AVNKADDG
-428 ATNMAEPTGATT
+428 ASNMAEPSGATT
-440 LLGNASGTANN
+440 NLGNASGTAVN

-457 VTYRGEENM
+457 VTYRGEENL
-466 WGNIWKFVDGMNINA
+466 WGNIWGWVDGMNINA
-481 KGIHKLYVAD
+481 NGIHKLYVAD
-491 HDFADS
+491 HDFADRKMD
-497 VITGAYKDTGITLA
+497 GHYMDTGLTLA
-511 KANGYISAFGYVE
+511 KANGYISAFGYNE
-524 EFDWL
+524 PFDWL
-529 MVTSETAGNSSLP
+529 FVTTEVAGNSSVP
-542 VGDYFYQNNAYDGV
+542 VGDYFYQNYTYADV
-556 MVALLGGGWYDCAS
+556 MVALLGGYWSYGGD
-570 AGPWYWSVDD
+570 AGPFDWAVNDAPANRY
-580 PPGFRARDVGGRPVY
+580 RYVGGRPVY

>member
-12 RGRNLLAKIVA
+12 RGRDLVAKIVA

-65 LNTAAVEIEA
+65 ISTAAVKIEA

-110 DVAGYVPAY
+110 DVSGYVPAY

-143 QVNPAATATIADIQA
+143 QVNPAATATVADIQA

-165 LQAFIGYTDDTIFG
+165 LQAFIGYTDDSIFG
-179 VEVDLANKTFTRLA
+179 VEVDFVNKAFTRLA

-201 TPFDS
+201 APFDGVQ
-206 IRAFGGRRRC
+206 AFGGRRRC
-216 DLTNDGVVVAY
+216 NLTDDGQVVAY
-227 YGDPA
+227 QGEAGYS
-232 YTETGKLTQSVDLNP
+232 ETGKLT
-247 DDAEEADPNL
+247 
-257 QFAAGTIVQTMVE
+257 FAVGDFSAGTIVQTMVE

-291 YHMRKVRYYV
+291 YHMRKARYYV
-301 SDTPHAGFKLHP
+301 TDTPHAGFKLHP

-372 LTRANLRALAKK
+372 LTRANLRALAQK

-457 VTYRGEENM
+457 VTYRGEENL

-511 KANGYISAFGYVE
+511 KADGYISAFGYVE

-529 MVTSETAGNSSLP
+529 MVTSETVGNSSLP

-556 MVALLGGGWYDCAS
+556 MVALLGGSWDNSAN
-570 AGPWYWSVDD
+570 AGPWYWNVGNAPSY
-580 PPGFRARDVGGRPVY
+580 RNRDIGGRPVY

>member
-12 RGRNLLAKIVA
+12 RGRDLVAKIVA

-65 LNTAAVEIEA
+65 ISTAAVKIEA
-75 AIDNLNVTQG
+75 AIDNINVAQG

-110 DVAGYVPAY
+110 DVSGYVPAY

-165 LQAFIGYTDDTIFG
+165 LQAFIGYTDDSIFG
-179 VEVDLANKTFTRLA
+179 VEVDFVNKAFTRLA

-201 TPFDS
+201 ASFDGVQ
-206 IRAFGGRRRC
+206 AFGGRRRC
-216 DLTNDGVVVAY
+216 NLTNAGQVVAY
-227 YGDPA
+227 HGEAGYS
-232 YTETGKLTQSVDLNP
+232 ETGKLTSAVGD
-247 DDAEEADPNL
+247 
-257 QFAAGTIVQTMVE
+257 FAAGTIVQTMVE

-291 YHMRKVRYYV
+291 YHMRKARYYV
-301 SDTPHAGFKLHP
+301 TDTPHAGFKLHP
-313 AFIQNGVEK
+313 AFIQNGAEK

-363 KPISGLTQT
+363 KPISGLTQN
-372 LTRANLRALAKK
+372 LTRASLRALAQK

-395 TVSATQMLML
+395 TASATQMLML

-420 AVDKTDDG
+420 AVDKVDDG
-428 ATNMAEPTGATT
+428 ASNMAEPTGATT

-457 VTYRGEENM
+457 VTYRGEENI

-511 KANGYISAFGYVE
+511 KANGYISAFGYTE

-529 MVTSETAGNSSLP
+529 MVTSEVTGNSSLP

-556 MVALLGGGWYDCAS
+556 MIARLGGGWTYGTN
-570 AGPWYWSVDD
+570 AGPWYWIVDNA
-580 PPGFRARDVGGRPVY
+580 PSYRYRYVGGRPVY